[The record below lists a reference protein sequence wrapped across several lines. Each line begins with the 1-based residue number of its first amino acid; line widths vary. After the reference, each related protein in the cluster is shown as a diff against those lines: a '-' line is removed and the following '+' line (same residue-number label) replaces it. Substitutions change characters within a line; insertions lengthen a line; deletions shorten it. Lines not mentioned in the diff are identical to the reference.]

1 MTQHGYLVIQDR
13 QPGARSGQ
21 TPPGQGEAQEPQ
33 VCNPIL
39 TSSIEMLMGNGG
51 GAANRVEAR
60 LANWSD
66 DGLPPVG
73 FSSEAPGLVA
83 GMCLVLTHP
92 WEDCSFDVLPKQ
104 ICGMAP
110 QFYTPALNTEH

>member
-1 MTQHGYLVIQDR
+1 MLQHGYLFIQDR
-13 QPGARSGQ
+13 QPGAR
-21 TPPGQGEAQEPQ
+21 PGQAPPAQGHPQEPQ
-33 VCNPIL
+33 VRNPIL
-39 TSSIEMLMGNGG
+39 TSSIEMLMGTGG

-83 GMCLVLTHP
+83 GKFLWILACQIA
-92 WEDCSFDVLPKQ
+92 LP
-104 ICGMAP
+104 ISTG
-110 QFYTPALNTEH
+110 FYHQRQPHLLAEKNYDYIN